1 MIFRAYWKDVILE
14 YICNSCPD
22 KELSIKFFSE
32 EMGINPNDIVST
44 LQVLG
49 MIKYWKGQHVIL
61 KREDLIDEYMLKA
74 RAKLVRSGRP
84 VARMTINQVSS
95 HPCSCCRLQDI
106 FCTTC
111 LQHENPST
119 ILSFENKYV
128 LVSGRTCPSLSALDI
143 F

>member
-1 MIFRAYWKDVILE
+1 MICRAYWKDVILE

-74 RAKLVRSGRP
+74 RAKLVRSAGRP
-84 VARMTINQVSS
+84 VARMTINQVSYE
-95 HPCSCCRLQDI
+95 HPICRWREL
-106 FCTTC
+106 FV
-111 LQHENPST
+111 L
-119 ILSFENKYV
+119 ILLTWNHPYHPFFRKYV
-128 LVSGRTCPSLSALDI
+128 LVGCSSCLSSSA
-143 F
+143 

>member
-1 MIFRAYWKDVILE
+1 MFHNVLILIMICRAYWKDVILE

-74 RAKLVRSGRP
+74 RAKLVRSGKP
-84 VARMTINQVSS
+84 ATRMAINQVSS
-95 HPCSCCRLQDI
+95 HPNCPHCRLRNY
-106 FCTTC
+106 C
-111 LQHENPST
+111 
-119 ILSFENKYV
+119 V
-128 LVSGRTCPSLSALDI
+128 LMASSLCHATPLLTHLL
-143 F
+143 

>member
-1 MIFRAYWKDVILE
+1 MTCRAYWKDVILE

-74 RAKLVRSGRP
+74 RAKLVRSGKP
-84 VARMTINQVSS
+84 ATRMAINQVSS
-95 HPCSCCRLQDI
+95 HPSCPHCRLRNY
-106 FCTTC
+106 FV
-111 LQHENPST
+111 LMAS
-119 ILSFENKYV
+119 SFYHATP
-128 LVSGRTCPSLSALDI
+128 LLTHLL
-143 F
+143 

>member
-1 MIFRAYWKDVILE
+1 MICRAYWKDVILE

-74 RAKLVRSGRP
+74 RAKLVRSGKP
-84 VARMTINQVSS
+84 ATRMAINQVSS
-95 HPCSCCRLQDI
+95 HPNRPHCHCRLR
-106 FCTTC
+106 
-111 LQHENPST
+111 E
-119 ILSFENKYV
+119 ILSF
-128 LVSGRTCPSLSALDI
+128 LPSVKV
-143 F
+143 